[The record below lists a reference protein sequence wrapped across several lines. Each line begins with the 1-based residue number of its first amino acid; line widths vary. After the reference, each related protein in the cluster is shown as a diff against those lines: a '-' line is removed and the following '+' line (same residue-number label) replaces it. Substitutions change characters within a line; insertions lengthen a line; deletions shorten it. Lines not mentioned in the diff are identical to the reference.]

1 MKLYFNYLKLHLK
14 SLLEY
19 KTSLILSI
27 ITQVMAFFSFT
38 FVIISMFDKF
48 GNIKGFN
55 IYEVLFTFSII
66 NFGYAINEVFARG
79 VDRFD
84 DLIITGDFDRILLRP
99 VNILTQVIGFKI
111 QYTKMVR
118 IIYSFITL
126 IYSIIHLNVS
136 WNIYKVI
143 TILFMILSSI
153 AIYFSI
159 FLITASYC
167 FITVQG
173 LEVRNV
179 LTDGGKNIAQY
190 PMGIF
195 PKSVLKFFTFII
207 PYSLVNYY
215 PLLFILGKTSNI
227 LYMFLPLIVLL
238 YIIPA
243 IILFNLGSKKYLS
256 TGS

>member
-1 MKLYFNYLKLHLK
+1 MKIYLNYLKLHFK
-14 SLLEY
+14 SLFEY
-19 KTSLILSI
+19 KKSLILSI
-27 ITQVMAFFSFT
+27 ISQILAFFSFT
-38 FVIISMFDKF
+38 FVISSMFNKF
-48 GNIKGFN
+48 SNIKGFTV
-55 IYEVLFTFSII
+55 YEVLFTFAII

-79 VDRFD
+79 VDQFD
-84 DLIITGDFDRILLRP
+84 NLIITGDFDRLLLRP

-111 QYTKMVR
+111 YYIKVVR
-118 IIYSFITL
+118 IIYSLVILVYSL
-126 IYSIIHLNVS
+126 INLHIS
-136 WNIYKVI
+136 WNIYKVLTLI
-143 TILFMILSSI
+143 FMLISSI
-153 AIYFSI
+153 AIFFAL
-159 FLITASYC
+159 FLVTASYC

-173 LEVRNV
+173 LEIRNV

-215 PLLFILGKTSNI
+215 PLLFLLGRSNNI
-227 LYMFLPLIVLL
+227 TYMFLPLIVIL

-243 IILFNLGSKKYLS
+243 IILFNRGAKKYLS